1 MNMVL
6 KKYLFIAFFLS
17 LKIIG
22 SCQTESGLKLITH
35 TEDFKLQERVLLIP
49 DQDFYLA
56 GESINFHA
64 LTFDAALQ
72 IPIEFS
78 SIVYVELF
86 NQDNN
91 VINVKKILLKQGECV
106 SDLILPRKLETG
118 YYYIRAYTN
127 YMKNFGPGIFFY
139 KRIKIVNPFHR
150 IKYQDNV
157 DVAHDK
163 MKLDISAESGKI
175 VYGVENKIAFH
186 SANLNDSIHVLLYKN
201 DSVVTKVN
209 TKNGFGI
216 FSFTPMINNR
226 YRIEAFSSKNEKE
239 VLELKNI
246 VQSGVICKLDSV
258 NNSNAYLKVI
268 TKNYDK
274 FPISVFVENNTILYE
289 YSNTISKPESLL
301 KIELPAGLNKITL
314 KNSNQEEVSERLIYI
329 KPKTKLAITAN
340 LDKPKTFHGDSVIL
354 HINTNINDSIHYVVA
369 LNLGNQN
376 TSPAL
381 NELMESTLYASSIAS
396 FTGNV
401 SFNDLQCIVSNS
413 NSVND
418 FLLKFKNGGRANDRL
433 KKINYL
439 PEISHDIVS
448 GSVTKMID
456 QSLAV
461 NKNIYLSFI
470 DSICWINRCKTDNTG
485 KFVAALPIDYLGNSL
500 VVTVN
505 DTTDN
510 YILKLDDEFY
520 PDFLKVVKEHYY
532 PDSSLKDIIESRMLN
547 LQVNDA
553 YAELHKST
561 NPSRPALRFYGYPDS
576 DYKFKKYLVLNLE
589 EFISEIVRKATI
601 VKNGRQV
608 EIRVFERTEKN
619 TIIGDKPLI
628 ILDGIP
634 LLNTN
639 NITSI
644 QADKLESIRIVASK
658 FFFGS
663 EVFDGIVDITSN
675 NKSFDLVDMDKNSTS
690 FMFNPVT
697 TTKDNY
703 QQQNSR
709 IPSYLS
715 NIYFDKIQSASGNEN
730 IIIRLP
736 HNTGNYSLSVF
747 GYTKS
752 GEYGS
757 MSKSNVLTID
767 H

>member
-6 KKYLFIAFFLS
+6 KKYLFICFFLS

-22 SCQTESGLKLITH
+22 NCQTESGLKLITH
-35 TEDFKLQERVLLIP
+35 AEDFKLQERVLLIP

-56 GESINFHA
+56 GESINFSA

-72 IPIEFS
+72 MPIEFS

-91 VINVKKILLKQGECV
+91 VISAKKILLKQGECV
-106 SDLILPRKLETG
+106 NDLALPRKLETG

-127 YMKNFGPGIFFY
+127 YMKNFGPGMFFY
-139 KRIKIVNPFHR
+139 KKIKVVNPFYG
-150 IKYQDNV
+150 IKYHDNA
-157 DVAHDK
+157 DVVHDK

-175 VYGVENKIAFH
+175 VYDVENKIAFH
-186 SANLNDSIHVLLYKN
+186 LANLNDSIHVLLYKN
-201 DSVVTKVN
+201 DSVVAKAN
-209 TKNGFGI
+209 NKNGFGV
-216 FSFTPMINNR
+216 FDFTPTINNK
-226 YRIEAFSSKNEKE
+226 YRVEATSFKKGKA
-239 VLELKNI
+239 VVELKDI

-258 NNSNAYLKVI
+258 NKGNAFLKVI

-274 FPISVFVENNTILYE
+274 FPISVFVENNTVLYE
-289 YSNTISKPESLL
+289 CSNTISKPEALL
-301 KIELPAGLNKITL
+301 KIELPAGLNKIIL

-329 KPKTKLAITAN
+329 KPKTKLEITAN
-340 LDKPKTFHGDSVIL
+340 LDKPKALQGDSVIL
-354 HINTNINDSIHYVVA
+354 HINTNVNDSIHYVVA

-381 NELMESTLYASSIAS
+381 NELMESTLYNSSIAL
-396 FTGNV
+396 FTGDV
-401 SFNDLQCIVSNS
+401 SFNDLQYSSRNS
-413 NSVND
+413 GSVND
-418 FLLKFKNGGRANDRL
+418 YILKFQNTGASNGKLKN
-433 KKINYL
+433 INYL

-448 GSVTKMID
+448 GNVRKISD

-461 NKNIYLSFI
+461 NKNVYLSFI
-470 DSICWINRCKTDNTG
+470 DSICWINRCKTDNSG
-485 KFVAALPIDYLGNSL
+485 KFVAALPIDYPGNSL

-520 PDFLKVVKEHYY
+520 PDFLKVVKEPYY

-553 YAELHKST
+553 YAELHKNT
-561 NPSRPALRFYGYPDS
+561 KPSRPALRFYGYPDS
-576 DYKFKKYLVLNLE
+576 DNKFKKYLVPNLE

-601 VKNGRQV
+601 VKKGKRV
-608 EIRVFERTEKN
+608 EIKVFKKEEKN
-619 TIIGDKPLI
+619 SIIGDNPLVI
-628 ILDGIP
+628 FDGIP
-634 LLNTN
+634 LFNTN

-644 QADKLESIRIVASK
+644 PADKLESIRIVASR

-663 EVFDGIVDITSN
+663 EAFDGIIDITSN
-675 NKSFDLVDMDKNSTS
+675 TKSFDLVDLDKNSTR
-690 FMFNPVT
+690 FMFSPVRT
-697 TTKDNY
+697 AKDNC

-715 NIYFDKIQSASGNEN
+715 NIYFDKIDSASGNEN
-730 IIIRLP
+730 IVIRLP
-736 HNTGNYSLSVF
+736 QNTGNYSLSVF
-747 GYTKS
+747 GYAKA
-752 GEYGS
+752 GECGS
-757 MSKSNVLTID
+757 LSESSILTIS